1 METASVF
8 KNLFEDGPR
17 GLCDAWTSSLNSMRV
32 PGESVNTLGT
42 PDVYTLPFPSD
53 LSGQQHLNNVTFS
66 TSCPRPAV
74 VNRPDRKATASI
86 VRTLV
91 ASLNRDLSA
100 GLDPAIISARVAEA
114 DGPTAAQDNETL
126 PAKRFVVFGASHM
139 KRVVPLMLAQGCSVA
154 DLTIPGWMPNVK
166 NNAELCETLAS
177 VAKTP
182 GTVFVLDLLGNMS
195 TRYTT
200 SDDTT
205 APAVKFGRG
214 GGGTCQGTS
223 LGPLTKAL
231 RRLSAVSA
239 QRWQSLTTQT
249 KYSSPPSRGT
259 CSAVVART
267 ALMRPT
273 HTTRSTQKTL
283 SLITYASEAN

>member
-17 GLCDAWTSSLNSMRV
+17 GLCDAWTSALNSMRV
-32 PGESVNTLGT
+32 SSGSLNTLGT

-214 GGGTCQGTS
+214 GGWHLPGNITRATDKSIEETISG
-223 LGPLTKAL
+223 L
-231 RRLSAVSA
+231 
-239 QRWQSLTTQT
+239 
-249 KYSSPPSRGT
+249 
-259 CSAVVART
+259 RT
-267 ALMRPT
+267 ALAVIDTQDKIFIPPIPRYMFGGCCADNSHVHNTKEPDHAKKNT
-273 HTTRSTQKTL
+273 H
-283 SLITYASEAN
+283 